1 MRKPIRYV
9 NNKRNMEIQYK
20 KHYSTNLN
28 RDMEYKTYGEKGHP
42 VLVFPSQDG
51 RFYDYQDFDMVG
63 TLSQLSTAG
72 RFA

>member
-1 MRKPIRYV
+1 
-9 NNKRNMEIQYK
+9 MEIQYK

-28 RDMEYKTYGEKGHP
+28 REMEYKTYGEKGHP

-63 TLSQLSTAG
+63 TLG
-72 RFA
+72 RFALSAWTALTVRHGLT